1 MKKNTAIE
9 QLPDFPSIKQIQG
22 ALWGVTETRGAA
34 VLVGAGF
41 SRNAVLPAPNSPKP
55 PLWSDFCRTMK
66 ERLYPGSREK
76 DATTDPLRL
85 AEEYKAALGP
95 AALESL
101 IYELVRDR
109 EWRPGPL
116 HRKLVRLPWTDILT
130 TNWDTL
136 LESAADV
143 TDREETYD
151 TIRTIADIPRTRSP
165 RIVKLHGSMP
175 SNPPFIFT
183 EEDYRTFPRKFAP
196 FVNLVQQVLMENELC
211 LVGFSGDD
219 PNFLHWSGWIRD
231 QLGDSARRIYLVG
244 VLNLSPAR
252 RKYLEARRVTPI
264 DFAPVVDEAAGEDRH
279 RVASDLFLDFLL
291 NSKPKAASQWL
302 SKRGSIRSQQL
313 LGMSLN
319 RTESAGLVE
328 SFKEL
333 VAAWR
338 KEREAYAGWL
348 VCPSEDRTRIRAD
361 IGNPE
366 YVFRQVQE
374 HLQTHERAA
383 ALYEVIW
390 RLDLAFLPLSV
401 WLRGLLTDLVEDP
414 TSVFTRR
421 QRFEIALILLRI
433 AREERD
439 RTSFERWV
447 TFLRTNGNSD
457 KDVVAAIAY
466 EESLWARDHLDY
478 LALAKLIPTIDGE
491 DPAWK
496 IKRAAL
502 HYELGES
509 DKAATLINEVLQE
522 VRERYVRDRKSI
534 WNISRLGWALFLAR
548 GARLNSVQ
556 PESDDP
562 LIALNE
568 WPDYFPRNKCLP
580 WDELNDLD
588 RQISEEFRERT
599 EGSQSERVLFDPGAY
614 TTTVRFSSSLGWAMN
629 DTLKL
634 ADTIGL
640 PIMAGSVDV
649 LRSRLSRAVELSTSY
664 DEAALLRTIRILKGP
679 SDNLIEKLFGRVEVA
694 RMPFA
699 TVQRL
704 IDVLWTAITF
714 GRMRFAASG
723 SLHRPGFNDFWVD
736 RLRTLVEV
744 LSRLVVRLDGEQAV
758 VEFRKAVSLAHAPD
772 WRYWALFESLG
783 NLLSRALL
791 ATPPS
796 DRPGLL
802 LDIVNLP
809 LPDERGI
816 QGQTGGPLD
825 EWPELTARLSIRI
838 KGRGSDEARFA
849 ARVAVLISKLVAGD
863 PLTRGR
869 AAIRLGYLQ
878 RMRSL
883 TPEEG
888 ISFGK
893 AVWSK
898 RESDST
904 LPQDTSLLAHALFDI
919 PGHDKD
925 DLTRLFRSNVVE
937 KALSG
942 VVSPDPIKE
951 IVSATRARSDGS
963 RAFELTSDEAL
974 KLFDLI
980 LAWQPRPVTIDLDR
994 YNDKMTDVFG
1004 PALAESI
1011 LPVVNLKHLGQE
1023 RINKLFNRV
1032 EAGTLNSA
1040 LIALADF
1047 VRLDGS
1053 RENKAVQL
1061 LHRAIFSRERDAV
1074 VYGLSGIERWRL
1086 LSGKGTVGKVPQRLK
1101 QAAIT
1106 IAAEAREPWLS
1117 SALYLAGKF
1126 VEDGDLSDGDKQ
1138 ELLAVLETLQTETAY
1153 TSWETSDARTINITH
1168 IRAQC
1173 VKLAE
1178 QLQHAGVVHSAI
1190 TFWIDRS
1197 KDDPMPEVR
1206 YALADLKE

>member
-9 QLPDFPSIKQIQG
+9 QLPDFPAIRQIQG

-34 VLVGAGF
+34 VLIGAGF

-55 PLWSDFCRTMK
+55 PLWTDFCRIMK
-66 ERLYPGSREK
+66 ERLYPGLREK
-76 DATTDPLRL
+76 DATTDPLGL

-101 IYELVRDR
+101 IYELVRDK

-151 TIRTIADIPRTRSP
+151 TIRTIADIPRTRAP

-252 RKYLEARRVTPI
+252 RKYLEARKVTPI
-264 DFAPVVDEAAGEDRH
+264 DFAPIVDEADGEDHH
-279 RVASDLFLDFLL
+279 RIASDLFLDFLF

-313 LGMSLN
+313 LGMSIN
-319 RTESAGLVE
+319 RAETAGLVQG
-328 SFKEL
+328 FNEL
-333 VAAWR
+333 LAAWQ

-374 HLQTHERAA
+374 HLQTSERAA

-401 WLRGLLTDLVEDP
+401 WLRGLLTDMVEDP
-414 TSVFTRR
+414 TSAVKRR

-439 RTSFERWV
+439 RPSFERWV
-447 TFLRTNGNSD
+447 TFLKTSGNPG
-457 KDVVAAIAY
+457 KDVVASIAY

-478 LALAKLIPTIDGE
+478 FALAKLVLTIDGE

-496 IKRAAL
+496 IRRAAL
-502 HYELGES
+502 HYELGEF
-509 DKAATLINEVLQE
+509 DKAETLINEVLQE

-548 GARLNSVQ
+548 GARLNSVP
-556 PESDDP
+556 PENDDP

-568 WPDYFPRNKCLP
+568 WPDYFLRNKCLP
-580 WDELNDLD
+580 WDELDELD
-588 RQISEEFRERT
+588 RQISEEFRERA
-599 EGSQSERVLFDPGAY
+599 EGAQSERALFDPGAY

-629 DTLKL
+629 DTLRL
-634 ADTIGL
+634 ADIIGL
-640 PIMAGSVDV
+640 PTMAGSVDV
-649 LRSRLSRAVELSTSY
+649 MRSRLSRAVELSTGY
-664 DEAALLRTIRILKGP
+664 DEGGLLRSIRIIKGP
-679 SDNLIEKLFGRVEVA
+679 SDNLIEKVFGRVQVA

-704 IDVLWTAITF
+704 IDVSWAAINF
-714 GRMRFAASG
+714 GRMRFATTAG
-723 SLHRPGFNDFWVD
+723 FHQPGFNDFWVD
-736 RLRTLVEV
+736 RLRVHVEV
-744 LSRLVVRLDGEQAV
+744 LSRLVVRLDGEQAIAT
-758 VEFRKAVSLAHAPD
+758 FRKAVSLAHAAD
-772 WRYWALFESLG
+772 WRYWALFEPLG

-791 ATPPS
+791 ATPPR

-825 EWPELTARLSIRI
+825 EWPEVMARLSARI
-838 KGRGSDEARFA
+838 SGRGSDEAGFS
-849 ARVAVLISKLVAGD
+849 ARVAVLISKVLAGD

-898 RESDST
+898 RESDSA
-904 LPQDTSLLAHALFDI
+904 LPQHTSLLAHVLFDI

-925 DLTRLFRSNVVE
+925 ELTRLFRSNVLD

-942 VVSPDPIKE
+942 LVSPDPITE
-951 IVSATRARSDGS
+951 IVGATRARNDGS

-980 LAWQPRPVTIDLDR
+980 LAWQPRPVTIDLDH
-994 YNDKMTDVFG
+994 YNDKMIEVFG
-1004 PALAESI
+1004 PALSEAI
-1011 LPVVNLKHLGQE
+1011 LPVLDLKHLGQE
-1023 RINKLFNRV
+1023 RIDKLFNRV
-1032 EAGTLNSA
+1032 EAGTLNSV
-1040 LIALADF
+1040 LVALADV
-1047 VRLDGS
+1047 VRMDGS
-1053 RENKAVQL
+1053 REIKAIEL
-1061 LHRAIFSRERDAV
+1061 LHRGIFSRERDAV
-1074 VYGLSGIERWRL
+1074 VYSLSGIDRWRL
-1086 LSGKGTVGKVPQRLK
+1086 LSGKGRIGKVPQRLK

-1106 IAAEAREPWLS
+1106 IAAGAREPWLS
-1117 SALYLAGKF
+1117 SALYVAGKL
-1126 VEDGDLSDGDKQ
+1126 VENGDASDGDKK
-1138 ELLAVLETLQTETAY
+1138 ELIVVLDRLQSETAY
-1153 TSWETSDARTINITH
+1153 TSWDMGDARTVNITH

-1173 VKLAE
+1173 VKLAL
-1178 QLQHAGVVHSAI
+1178 QLRHAGMVHEAI
-1190 TFWIDRS
+1190 AFWIDGS
-1197 KDDPMPEVR
+1197 NDDPVPEVR
-1206 YALADLKE
+1206 YALADLEA